1 MARAAVAAALWL
13 WATASAA
20 DEQAF
25 TYVSALP
32 EVRGERIERSA
43 GHDPRT
49 GHALEKEVFE
59 LTGDGVRILTH
70 RALVRCAPAAPAA
83 PYIVA
88 VQVLPTPPES
98 FEGATRYDRFDE
110 VYVTDEAGRVRLYRD
125 VTSVEMG
132 RLTERFL
139 PACPDV

>member
-1 MARAAVAAALWL
+1 MARAALAALLWL

-32 EVRGERIERSA
+32 EVRGERIERTT
-43 GHDPRT
+43 GRDPRT

-59 LTGDGVRILTH
+59 LAGDGLRIRTH
-70 RALVRCAPAAPAA
+70 RALVRCAPGAPAE

-88 VQVLPTPPES
+88 VQLLPTPPQS
-98 FEGATRYDRFDE
+98 FEGATSYDRFAE
-110 VYVTDEAGRVRLYRD
+110 VYVTDETGRVRLYRD
-125 VTSVEMG
+125 VTGMDMG

-139 PACPDV
+139 PSCPDV